1 MLADVLFMGY
11 GTFGGTALHL
21 SASSGHDLI
30 AAQLLAENPD
40 LIHVQNKSGSLA
52 LHFAAQ
58 AGHNEIVAMLIAKAP
73 HLTTAENDAGDTAFH
88 VAASSGHG
96 TVLAQ
101 LLAANSGLANVGINQ
116 RCWNVLHCA
125 VSSGE
130 EAVVEM
136 VLAVD
141 PTLIHAASEGN
152 TVLHLAVL
160 FGHWS
165 KPFFAR
171 LLALEDRLLH
181 MTNSNLESP
190 FEIAL
195 MRGNESAIEALQW
208 KMTIDELMRACW
220 KVQEK
225 DFKERRNTPY
235 EEQLRLLVAEQC
247 ECLLGKDVF

>member
-1 MLADVLFMGY
+1 MRREIEVHFGVRLADIENGATELDTQPIEQWFEAASKVYGPQNAEQMLADVLFMGN

-21 SASSGHDLI
+21 SASYGHDLI
-30 AAQLLAENPD
+30 AAQLLAENPG
-40 LIHVQNKSGSLA
+40 LIHVQNKAGSLA

-141 PTLIHAASEGN
+141 PTLIHATSEGVVWPLEQ
-152 TVLHLAVL
+152 TVFRSLAAIGRPFVAYDKL
-160 FGHWS
+160 QFGV
-165 KPFFAR
+165 PF
-171 LLALEDRLLH
+171 
-181 MTNSNLESP
+181 
-190 FEIAL
+190 
-195 MRGNESAIEALQW
+195 
-208 KMTIDELMRACW
+208 
-220 KVQEK
+220 
-225 DFKERRNTPY
+225 
-235 EEQLRLLVAEQC
+235 
-247 ECLLGKDVF
+247 